1 MILKM
6 TKLKKATIVFIA
18 VLVLTIGIAIVSFG
32 TNSGTINKEAKL
44 RKTTSN
50 TSIVLEIIPKKEKV
64 EILAE
69 DGDWYQVRYNKIKGY
84 VQKEF
89 VDVPKETSE
98 NTTQNTVQGSTKQ
111 PETNNK
117 KLTIEEAKKGTMI
130 TIKSEM
136 KLYIRP
142 LINSKIIYNLK
153 QGENIKILEI
163 RNGWAYINTS
173 SKNGWIKLEETEKQ
187 DNNQDTTNNSN
198 NNDNDNNNNNIDNTN
213 SIENNNSNDNNT
225 NSNTNNTTANN
236 NSSSTLNK
244 TAYITSTGINFRQEA
259 GTDSKVLKVFAQNA
273 KVTILEEQGDWY
285 KIRHND
291 QEGYVLKTY
300 VSEKK
305 TETTSRGGVDRNKN
319 SNTNQD
325 NTKKEET
332 KTENKVETTSKDAST
347 KGEEVANYAKQ
358 FIGYKYVYGAS
369 SPSKGFD
376 CSGLTMYVY
385 KQFGVNLSH
394 SATAQS
400 KVGTKVNK
408 SNLKPGD
415 LVFFTDYKTG
425 KGIGHVGIYIGNN
438 NFVHASTEK
447 TGVKTSSLTSGSY
460 SRRYVTATRLF

>member
-1 MILKM
+1 M
-6 TKLKKATIVFIA
+6 TNFKKATIVSIA
-18 VLVLTIGIAIVSFG
+18 VLILTIGIAIASFG
-32 TNSGTINKEAKL
+32 ANSGTINKEAKL

-69 DGDWYQVRYNKIKGY
+69 EGEWYQVRYNKIKGY

-89 VDVPKETSE
+89 VDVPKENSTNTVE
-98 NTTQNTVQGSTKQ
+98 NTIQSTTNEQETKQ
-111 PETNNK
+111 N
-117 KLTIEEAKKGTMI
+117 KLTIEEAKKGTTI
-130 TIKSEM
+130 TLNSETN
-136 KLYIRP
+136 LYVRP
-142 LINSKIIYNLK
+142 LISSKVISGLK
-153 QGENIKILEI
+153 QGENIKIIEI
-163 RNGWAYINTS
+163 INEWAYVSNSVQNGWV
-173 SKNGWIKLEETEKQ
+173 KLEKAKNKDDIQ
-187 DNNQDTTNNSN
+187 NDNNSN
-198 NNDNDNNNNNIDNTN
+198 NNADNAN
-213 SIENNNSNDNNT
+213 NNT
-225 NSNTNNTTANN
+225 NTNNEIDNSKDTTNSNSSNNTT
-236 NSSSTLNK
+236 SSNTINK
-244 TAYITSTGINFRQEA
+244 TAYITSTGINFREKA
-259 GTDSKVLKVFAQNA
+259 NTDSKVLKVFAQNA
-273 KVTILEEQGDWY
+273 KVTILEEQGEWY

-305 TETTSRGGVDRNKN
+305 VETTSRGGVDR
-319 SNTNQD
+319 SN
-325 NTKKEET
+325 NTKQNNTQKEET
-332 KTENKVETTSKDAST
+332 KIENKEVNTSTSSNE
-347 KGEEVANYAKQ
+347 KGQEVANYAKQ
-358 FIGYKYVYGAS
+358 FVGYRYVYGAS

-385 KQFGVNLSH
+385 KQFGVSLSH

-400 KVGTKVNK
+400 KVGTKVSK

>member
-1 MILKM
+1 M
-6 TKLKKATIVFIA
+6 TKFKKATIVLIV
-18 VLVLTIGIAIVSFG
+18 VLILTIGIAIVSFG
-32 TNSGTINKEAKL
+32 SNSGTINKEAKL

-89 VDVPKETSE
+89 VDVQKE
-98 NTTQNTVQGSTKQ
+98 NTENTVGNAIQGETQ
-111 PETNNK
+111 EPETNK
-117 KLTIEEAKKGTMI
+117 GKLTVNEAKKGTMT

-142 LINSKIIYNLK
+142 LINSKIISNLK
-153 QGENIKILEI
+153 QGENVKILEI
-163 RNGWAYINTS
+163 INEWAYITTS
-173 SKNGWIKLEETEKQ
+173 SQNGWIKLEK
-187 DNNQDTTNNSN
+187 DNNEDTNNS
-198 NNDNDNNNNNIDNTN
+198 NNNIDNTN
-213 SIENNNSNDNNT
+213 SNDNNSVNDNNT
-225 NSNTNNTTANN
+225 NNINNTTADNN
-236 NSSSTLNK
+236 TSSNTLNK
-244 TAYITSTGINFRQEA
+244 TAYITSTGINFRQESS
-259 GTDSKVLKVFAQNA
+259 TDSKVLKVFAQNA

-305 TETTSRGGVDRNKN
+305 TEITSRGGVDRN
-319 SNTNQD
+319 STVNQD

-332 KTENKVETTSKDAST
+332 KTENKVESTSKDAST
-347 KGEEVANYAKQ
+347 KGQEVANYAKQ
-358 FIGYKYVYGAS
+358 FVGYKYVYGAS

-400 KVGTKVNK
+400 KVGTKVSK